1 MKLGLLC
8 TKIYYVCMS
17 YFKKNQKNL
26 TLCEGRMQGCCSH
39 QNDLDYGANPFCLAG
54 TILNVEYALMKLGRI

>member
-1 MKLGLLC
+1 MF
-8 TKIYYVCMS
+8 VCLTLNI
-17 YFKKNQKNL
+17 FFNL

-39 QNDLDYGANPFCLAG
+39 QNDLDYGANPFCPAG